1 MDRVVT
7 FILVAVLSTVLTAQQ
22 PAPAFEIASVRPNVS
37 DTPPSMLVPSQ
48 GTVAI
53 TNIPLINIITNA
65 YAMPPFRILGV
76 PEWVQRERF
85 DITAKS
91 PDSASPNQ
99 LAMLRTLL
107 EDRFK
112 LRVHRESGEQPAYA
126 LLIARTDGRLG
137 PRLKRAATDCSTA
150 NFTVPSADSPCARG
164 FMGVGPTGGT
174 IVTTGQP
181 LARMISALSMA
192 VNRSVVDRTGLDGP
206 FDAELRWSSDVN
218 TTSANSDAPSIFTAL
233 QEQLGLKLES
243 TRAAVEVL
251 VIDSV
256 ERPTPD

>member
-1 MDRVVT
+1 MRLVVT
-7 FILVAVLSTVLTAQQ
+7 FALVAGLSAVLIAQQ
-22 PAPAFEIASVRPNVS
+22 PPPAFEVASVRSNVS
-37 DTPPSMLVPSQ
+37 DTPPSMTMPSQ

-53 TNIPLINIITNA
+53 TNVPLINIITNA
-65 YAMPPFRILGV
+65 YATPPFRIVGV
-76 PEWVQRERF
+76 PQWVQRDRF
-85 DITAKS
+85 DITARP
-91 PDSASPNQ
+91 PDGASPNP

-137 PRLKRAATDCSTA
+137 PRLQRSVTDCSAVKSTA
-150 NFTVPSADSPCARG
+150 PSADSPCAGG

-174 IVTTGQP
+174 IVTKGQP
-181 LARMISALSMA
+181 LSRMISALSMA

-206 FDAELRWSSDVN
+206 FDAELRWSADVN
-218 TTSANSDAPSIFTAL
+218 TTPANSDAPSIFTAL

-243 TRAAVEVL
+243 TRAPVEVL